1 MCSGFFDP
9 SLAAATLF
17 VGIAIRFLDDYL
29 DYQQDEL
36 LGRRTSWH
44 YLQGAGIV
52 YAMVALALGVRIA
65 PSWGAALFFAAY
77 GIGMATDPKAMLP
90 SHLAGGMELV
100 LASITAVIVGGWNLG
115 LAALSLMLGLDILDD
130 CLDLAQES
138 RVVSVRNW
146 ASLYGRRPAVVLA
159 CLAIL
164 SSLFLAAREALW
176 GLLWGG
182 AFLFFSWRR
191 EGRGR

>member
-115 LAALSLMLGLDILDD
+115 LAALSYCWGWTFSMTAWILPRRAEWFLCAIGL
-130 CLDLAQES
+130 
-138 RVVSVRNW
+138 
-146 ASLYGRRPAVVLA
+146 ASTAG
-159 CLAIL
+159 
-164 SSLFLAAREALW
+164 
-176 GLLWGG
+176 GLL
-182 AFLFFSWRR
+182 LSWRALPF
-191 EGRGR
+191 